1 MLKSPEKEAL
11 ARPATTDRQPRC
23 PNFSPRRKTDPDHP
37 DAIWHAML
45 ACIREGAGY
54 LLCSVLAFGAL
65 YALIRV
71 CPPAAWPD
79 LGWPD
84 LGVFFSIVLLS
95 FAIGLLSF
103 AIVCVVGSCICA
115 VNLLSLVFEQFLQD
129 LRTIRR
135 YLNGEPAH
143 TKDEGI

>member
-45 ACIREGAGY
+45 ACIREAAGL
-54 LLCSVLAFGAL
+54 LLCSVLAVGAL
-65 YALIRV
+65 YASIHFPL
-71 CPPAAWPD
+71 ATWPD
-79 LGWPD
+79 HVD
-84 LGVFFSIVLLS
+84 FFAIVL
-95 FAIGLLSF
+95 FSF
-103 AIVCVVGSCICA
+103 AIVCVAGTCINA
-115 VNLLSLVFEQFLQD
+115 VELLLLVFEQSIQD

-135 YLNGEPAH
+135 YLNGEPTHA
-143 TKDEGI
+143 KDEEI